1 MLYDP
6 HPRWLQGWLARR
18 TDASLGVS
26 RSMRDWSIEAF
37 GMEPG
42 RATTLYNGVELDRFI
57 GVSKG
62 VRQAVRREL
71 GLDSGTP
78 VAAVVGRLTTRPD
91 KGQRLAIEAFHAVR
105 RERPDA
111 VLLIVGDGPARAE
124 CESHADSLGIS
135 DAVRFLGHRSD
146 VERILAAVDVA
157 VVPSVVDEAFCYS
170 ALEAIASGRPVVAFD
185 GGGVPE
191 LVIDGETGV
200 LVRTGDVDGLAT
212 GISRLLANRVLRG
225 RLGSN
230 GRAHAMQF
238 GIPRHV
244 ERLEALYQTLVAA

>member
-1 MLYDP
+1 
-6 HPRWLQGWLARR
+6 
-18 TDASLGVS
+18 
-26 RSMRDWSIEAF
+26 
-37 GMEPG
+37 
-42 RATTLYNGVELDRFI
+42 
-57 GVSKG
+57 
-62 VRQAVRREL
+62 
-71 GLDSGTP
+71 
-78 VAAVVGRLTTRPD
+78 
-91 KGQRLAIEAFHAVR
+91 
-105 RERPDA
+105 
-111 VLLIVGDGPARAE
+111 
-124 CESHADSLGIS
+124 
-135 DAVRFLGHRSD
+135 

-200 LVRTGDVDGLAT
+200 LARTGDVDGLAT

-244 ERLEALYQTLVAA
+244 ERLEALYQTLVVAA